1 MDINILI
8 PEKYFYFLEK
18 FTRSQYKD
26 AFRQYCSETARF
38 FSDLDNGT
46 YSAEAAA
53 FGLIEHVEALLPRR
67 FRRKII
73 FFDLKRL
80 IFLYTVPAAI
90 DHGSEQSIGFVDAM
104 QKTWNIKYPED
115 LLNAAKF
122 DEINGS
128 FNNTIMGFK
137 FGGDN

>member
-1 MDINILI
+1 MGKNILI

-38 FSDLDNGT
+38 FSDLDSGA

-53 FGLIEHVEALLPRR
+53 SGLIEHVEALLPKR

-90 DHGSEQSIGFVDAM
+90 DHGSEQSIAFVDAL
-104 QKTWNIKYPED
+104 QKTWNEKHPGD

-122 DEINGS
+122 EEINGS

>member
-18 FTRSQYKD
+18 FTRSQYKN

-38 FSDLDNGT
+38 FYDLDCGAF
-46 YSAEAAA
+46 SSEAAA
-53 FGLIEHVEALLPRR
+53 SGLVEHVEALLPKR

-90 DHGSEQSIGFVDAM
+90 DHGSEQSIAFIDAL
-104 QKTWNIKYPED
+104 QKTWNIKYPGD
-115 LLNAAKF
+115 PLNAAKF
-122 DEINGS
+122 EEINGS